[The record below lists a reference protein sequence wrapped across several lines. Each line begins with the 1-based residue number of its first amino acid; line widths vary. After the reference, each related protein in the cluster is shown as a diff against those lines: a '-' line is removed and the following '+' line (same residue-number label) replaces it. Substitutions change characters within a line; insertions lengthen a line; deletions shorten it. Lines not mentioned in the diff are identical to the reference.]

1 MVDSPLPPC
10 RMFRVRE
17 RDMRKH
23 RVGEEELKHLHRV
36 QLRKE
41 EAEKREREEKARRRK
56 EVEEQREAE
65 EVRVCVL
72 CGGRITVL

>member
-1 MVDSPLPPC
+1 
-10 RMFRVRE
+10 MFRVRE

-36 QLRKE
+36 QLRRE
-41 EAEKREREEKARRRK
+41 EADKREREERARKRK
-56 EVEEQREAE
+56 EMEDQREAE

-72 CGGRITVL
+72 CGGSISINSF

>member
-1 MVDSPLPPC
+1 
-10 RMFRVRE
+10 MFRVRE

-23 RVGEEELKHLHRV
+23 RVGEEELKHLHRA
-36 QLRKE
+36 QLRRE

-65 EVRVCVL
+65 EVRVNVL